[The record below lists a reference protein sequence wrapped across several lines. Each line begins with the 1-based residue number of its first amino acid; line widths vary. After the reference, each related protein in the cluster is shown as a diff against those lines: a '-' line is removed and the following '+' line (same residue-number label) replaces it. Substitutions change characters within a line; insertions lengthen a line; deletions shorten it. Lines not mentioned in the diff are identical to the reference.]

1 MKLTEQTITHIIIG
15 SGAAGFQAA
24 LRLYQNG
31 ERDLAIITENIKSG
45 TSRNTGSDKQTY
57 YKLTLS
63 GNDADSVRN
72 MAEDLFAGQCVDG
85 DQALCEAA
93 LSARC
98 FLPLQSWEFLFPA
111 QSTVNLWD
119 IKQIMTEEEEHQ
131 CRSLYLLSL

>member
-57 YKLTLS
+57 YKLTFS
-63 GNDADSVRN
+63 GKKYGRRPVCRT
-72 MAEDLFAGQCVDG
+72 MCRRRPG
-85 DQALCEAA
+85 
-93 LSARC
+93 
-98 FLPLQSWEFLFPA
+98 
-111 QSTVNLWD
+111 
-119 IKQIMTEEEEHQ
+119 IM
-131 CRSLYLLSL
+131 

>member
-57 YKLTLS
+57 
-63 GNDADSVRN
+63 
-72 MAEDLFAGQCVDG
+72 
-85 DQALCEAA
+85 
-93 LSARC
+93 
-98 FLPLQSWEFLFPA
+98 
-111 QSTVNLWD
+111 
-119 IKQIMTEEEEHQ
+119 
-131 CRSLYLLSL
+131 

>member
-72 MAEDLFAGQCVDG
+72 MAGDCTGGLLQVSKAVGDGAAAGM
-85 DQALCEAA
+85 AI
-93 LSARC
+93 
-98 FLPLQSWEFLFPA
+98 
-111 QSTVNLWD
+111 
-119 IKQIMTEEEEHQ
+119 IKYVKMEK
-131 CRSLYLLSL
+131 